1 MRKQLSRRTVLRGAG
16 VALALPF
23 LESVAT
29 AQESRQPK
37 RRLVAVNIALGLH
50 SPYLIPTQA
59 GRNYELTPYLKTI
72 GSLRDHFTVISGAT
86 HPNLTGGHSAD
97 LSYLSAA
104 PNPGTSAFKNSISI
118 DQLVARELGRQTR
131 FAYLAL
137 SDQGNS
143 SSISASGVRIPA
155 QTSPSKVFSQ
165 LFLESRPSDKARRIA
180 ELKEGQSILDVVL
193 EKSKRLRTR
202 ISKTDQQKLDEYLA
216 AVRETENRLVKSEE
230 WENRPKPKVSEK
242 PLQDVR
248 NKADTVALSK
258 VMYDLMFLAV
268 QTDSTR
274 VLTYT
279 TTSPNAVP
287 AISGV
292 SLGYHNLSHHGK
304 DPDKLKQLSLVEQGH
319 MNNLNTFLT
328 KLQNASEL
336 GATLLDRT
344 MVMFGS
350 HMGNASS
357 HNNTNLP
364 VILAGGG
371 FRHGQHLAFD
381 STNNYPLPNMFV
393 SMLQRLGLE
402 HNRFASST
410 GTMRGLEFSG

>member
-1 MRKQLSRRTVLRGAG
+1 MRKELSRRTVLKGAG

-37 RRLVAVNIALGLH
+37 RRLVAVNIALGIH

-72 GSLRDHFTVISGAT
+72 GSLRDHFTVISGTT

-104 PNPGTSAFKNSISI
+104 PNPGTSAFKNSISV
-118 DQLVARELGRQTR
+118 DQLVARELGQQTR

-143 SSISASGVRIPA
+143 CSISASGVRIPA
-155 QTSPSKVFSQ
+155 QTSPSRVFSQ

-202 ISKTDQQKLDEYLA
+202 ISKSDQQKLDEYLA

-258 VMYDLMFLAV
+258 VMYDLMFLAI

-274 VLTYT
+274 FLTYT

-292 SLGYHNLSHHGK
+292 SIGYHNLSHHGK
-304 DPDKLKQLSLVEQGH
+304 DPDKLKQLALVEQGH

-328 KLQNASEL
+328 KLQNASEQ

-364 VILAGGG
+364 VVLAGGG

-402 HNRFASST
+402 HDRFASST

>member
-1 MRKQLSRRTVLRGAG
+1 MSPGSSGSRHDSRT
-16 VALALPF
+16 
-23 LESVAT
+23 
-29 AQESRQPK
+29 
-37 RRLVAVNIALGLH
+37 
-50 SPYLIPTQA
+50 
-59 GRNYELTPYLKTI
+59 
-72 GSLRDHFTVISGAT
+72 
-86 HPNLTGGHSAD
+86 
-97 LSYLSAA
+97 
-104 PNPGTSAFKNSISI
+104 
-118 DQLVARELGRQTR
+118 
-131 FAYLAL
+131 LAL

-143 SSISASGVRIPA
+143 CSISASGVRIPA

-180 ELKEGQSILDVVL
+180 ELREGQSILDVVL

-230 WENRPKPKVSEK
+230 RENRPKPKVSEK

-248 NKADTVALSK
+248 NKADVVALSK
-258 VMYDLMFLAV
+258 VMYDLMFLAI

-292 SLGYHNLSHHGK
+292 SIGYHNLSHHGK
-304 DPDKLKQLSLVEQGH
+304 DPDKLKPLALVEQGH
-319 MNNLNTFLT
+319 MKNLNTFLT
-328 KLQNASEL
+328 KLQNASEQ

-364 VILAGGG
+364 VVLAGGG

-402 HNRFASST
+402 HERFASGN
-410 GTMRGLEFSG
+410 GTMRGLKFSG